1 MDSSM
6 LRRISELL
14 NTETLDEDIF
24 GLAGDCRLRP
34 SNFDSPAPGIIGDP
48 NCVCAVVLEKP
59 TGGEFVTCVDAP

>member
-14 NTETLDEDIF
+14 NNETLDEDIF
-24 GLAGDCRLRP
+24 GLTGDCRLRP
-34 SNFDSPAPGIIGDP
+34 RNFDASPSGIIGDP
-48 NCVCAVVLEKP
+48 NCVRVVVLEKP